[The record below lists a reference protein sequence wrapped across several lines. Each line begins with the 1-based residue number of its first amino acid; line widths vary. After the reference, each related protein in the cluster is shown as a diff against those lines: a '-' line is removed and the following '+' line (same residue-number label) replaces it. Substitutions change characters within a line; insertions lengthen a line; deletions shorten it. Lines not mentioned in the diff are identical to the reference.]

1 LEPVSANE
9 IKKVLNLFKRD
20 KSPVPDGWTMDFFS
34 SFFDLV
40 SEDMVQMVKESRRY
54 KNIPGCLNSTF
65 LALIPKENNSTTF
78 GYYRSISLCNLC
90 YKLISKVISNR
101 IKPIMSHGLSEE

>member
-1 LEPVSANE
+1 ME
-9 IKKVLNLFKRD
+9 
-20 KSPVPDGWTMDFFS
+20 FFS

-65 LALIPKENNSTTF
+65 LALIPKENNPTTF
-78 GYYRSISLCNLC
+78 GDYRPISLCNLC

-101 IKPIMSHGLSEE
+101 IKPIMSHGISEE